1 MKDELFIDTM
11 EDKLR
16 LQETNENGA
25 KQVGGSISFVE

>member
-16 LQETNENGA
+16 LQEMTENGA
-25 KQVGGSISFVE
+25 KQVGGSIEFI